1 MNWLPVSKVLLT
13 LLSLV
18 LALVGIE
25 ELLVGPSSSTL
36 SWQVVSGGISSG
48 WTLVLPQLVFCFSQ
62 KSMLIGG
69 TDMLYAESGEERSIS
84 QANEAYWSSAQWS
97 KSQFWSEVHR
107 FAGHH
112 KSVPAPIVDGVSGLE
127 NIANLWCNFKWLYD
141 TVDGSASKDLL
152 SALDSGISYD
162 VLDRISILVEV
173 IEVAMKHGKSDG
185 DSLMSICQF

>member
-18 LALVGIE
+18 LALVSIE
-25 ELLVGPSSSTL
+25 ELLAGPSLSSL

-48 WTLVLPQLVFCFSQ
+48 WTLVLPQLVFSFSL

-69 TDMLYAESGEERSIS
+69 TDMLYSESGEERSIS
-84 QANEAYWSSAQWS
+84 QANETYWSSAQWS

-112 KSVPAPIVDGVSGLE
+112 KLMVSLVWKILLTCGVTSSGFTILLMAQLPQTCLLLTLASLMMFL
-127 NIANLWCNFKWLYD
+127 IGYPSWPKWL
-141 TVDGSASKDLL
+141 
-152 SALDSGISYD
+152 
-162 VLDRISILVEV
+162 RWP
-173 IEVAMKHGKSDG
+173 
-185 DSLMSICQF
+185 

>member
-1 MNWLPVSKVLLT
+1 MPSQEKRGVYLKRTRLTEALLND
-13 LLSLV
+13 
-18 LALVGIE
+18 
-25 ELLVGPSSSTL
+25 PN
-36 SWQVVSGGISSG
+36 
-48 WTLVLPQLVFCFSQ
+48 C
-62 KSMLIGG
+62 
-69 TDMLYAESGEERSIS
+69 
-84 QANEAYWSSAQWS
+84 N
-97 KSQFWSEVHR
+97 FWSEVHR

-127 NIANLWCNFKWLYD
+127 NVANLWCNFKWLYD
-141 TVDGSASKDLL
+141 TVDGSASTDLL